1 MQPASRNTEP
11 EAINIQTS
19 LDRCLVD
26 GNGTTAANG
35 RRLRRKALGIS
46 FALETAALAALM
58 IAPLLTSVAQPNFS
72 RIAFVP
78 FIFSE
83 AHAQHPV
90 EHVSNTTRIRSSS
103 LNKGI
108 TYPVG
113 VRPAIPP
120 VAEELDNVIPDGELI
135 RGPVTLDAM
144 PVLGVRPA
152 GPPEPPRDEIKKS
165 VEKGPLRLNESVLEA
180 QLISRIEPRYPA
192 LALQIRLQGT
202 VHLRAIISRDGRITA
217 LEVLSGHPL
226 LVQAALDAVRQ
237 WRYRPTLL
245 DGEPVEVE
253 TSITVNFRMEP

>member
-1 MQPASRNTEP
+1 MQPAIRNSEP
-11 EAINIQTS
+11 ETRRMQTS

-26 GNGTTAANG
+26 GDKAGASNS

-46 FALETAALAALM
+46 FALETAALTLLI

-72 RIAFVP
+72 NTAFVP
-78 FIFSE
+78 FVFSS
-83 AHAQHPV
+83 AHAQHPA
-90 EHVSNTTRIRSSS
+90 EHTSNPTHIRLNNVS
-103 LNKGI
+103 KGI
-108 TYPVG
+108 AYTVGIRPVPPPMTEEPDNAIPSGELLLGPVGPEALPVVG
-113 VRPAIPP
+113 VRAP
-120 VAEELDNVIPDGELI
+120 
-135 RGPVTLDAM
+135 
-144 PVLGVRPA
+144 

-165 VEKGPLRLNESVLEA
+165 VEKGPLRLSEPVVEA

-192 LALQIRLQGT
+192 LALQTRLQGA
-202 VHLRAIISRDGRITA
+202 VRLQAIISRDGRITS

-245 DGEPVEVE
+245 HGEPVEVE